1 LELGLQWEALGSMGS
16 TNVREERFG
25 NVTRSGRLGSYER
38 GRVGF
43 WGKLALCCASA
54 ARTKQKKENHIT
66 PLQLLGE
73 LVKGLKLQS

>member
-1 LELGLQWEALGSMGS
+1 LELGLKWEALGSMGS

-43 WGKLALCCASA
+43 WGKVSFMLCLSGKNKAE
-54 ARTKQKKENHIT
+54 KKKIT
-66 PLQLLGE
+66 SHHFNFWE
-73 LVKGLKLQS
+73 SSSRV